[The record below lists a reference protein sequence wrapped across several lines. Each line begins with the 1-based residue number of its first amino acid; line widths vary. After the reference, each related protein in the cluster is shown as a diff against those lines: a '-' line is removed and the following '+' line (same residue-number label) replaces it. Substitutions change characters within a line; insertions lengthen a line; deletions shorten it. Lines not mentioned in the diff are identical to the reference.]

1 MAPKRA
7 SKQQQQLN
15 VDQFKLL
22 KKPMDHLGKQINVP
36 GSFWQGRM
44 LPEERD
50 KVYKCTT
57 VDFSLAHK
65 FAPDS
70 SPRKAFKMQEMGI
83 DGTGRHEE
91 SDLAS
96 TMYWIDYPMPFLSFY
111 YDTFPAVD
119 DGLAGAAEVASLASS
134 GRNGFNDSASDGCA
148 SSATVPHTDVH
159 PEFPS
164 LRIPSAVIYQF
175 FKVISDK
182 LIEMGPT
189 SGKFAALWECTIL
202 DEGVRACCNRRRI
215 NHGAEDVELV
225 DSIHTQNA
233 PPHRAEMGDES
244 AKSKGKPPNP
254 TAFAVQFVL
263 GLLTTLL
270 SSENTPG
277 IDYGALAKIQNPWR
291 RRRTLPEGV

>member
-50 KVYKCTT
+50 KVYKCTI
-57 VDFSLAHK
+57 VDFSLVHK

-83 DGTGRHEE
+83 DGTGSHEE

-96 TMYWIDYPMPFLSFY
+96 TMYWIDYPLPFLRFY

-119 DGLAGAAEVASLASS
+119 DGLAGAAEVVSLARA
-134 GRNGFNDSASDGCA
+134 GGNGLTVERACSHPVPKGPARCCLHQPYTLV
-148 SSATVPHTDVH
+148 SATWCQEVESGCQRPLNLPCVVSQAV
-159 PEFPS
+159 S
-164 LRIPSAVIYQF
+164 LS
-175 FKVISDK
+175 
-182 LIEMGPT
+182 
-189 SGKFAALWECTIL
+189 
-202 DEGVRACCNRRRI
+202 RRR
-215 NHGAEDVELV
+215 D
-225 DSIHTQNA
+225 
-233 PPHRAEMGDES
+233 R
-244 AKSKGKPPNP
+244 
-254 TAFAVQFVL
+254 
-263 GLLTTLL
+263 
-270 SSENTPG
+270 
-277 IDYGALAKIQNPWR
+277 
-291 RRRTLPEGV
+291 

>member
-50 KVYKCTT
+50 KVYKCTI

-70 SPRKAFKMQEMGI
+70 SPRMAFKMQEMGI
-83 DGTGRHEE
+83 DGTGSHEQ

-119 DGLAGAAEVASLASS
+119 DILAGSAEVASLARA
-134 GRNGFNDSASDGCA
+134 GGNGFNDRHCWCFQQESGGQIAASR
-148 SSATVPHTDVH
+148 
-159 PEFPS
+159 E
-164 LRIPSAVIYQF
+164 
-175 FKVISDK
+175 
-182 LIEMGPT
+182 
-189 SGKFAALWECTIL
+189 
-202 DEGVRACCNRRRI
+202 
-215 NHGAEDVELV
+215 
-225 DSIHTQNA
+225 
-233 PPHRAEMGDES
+233 
-244 AKSKGKPPNP
+244 
-254 TAFAVQFVL
+254 
-263 GLLTTLL
+263 
-270 SSENTPG
+270 
-277 IDYGALAKIQNPWR
+277 
-291 RRRTLPEGV
+291 

>member
-1 MAPKRA
+1 VKQPGVGPQFRVGTVTAGRSLKIKNLTVENKNRQGDSACRGMAPKRA

-50 KVYKCTT
+50 KVYKCTI

-70 SPRKAFKMQEMGI
+70 SPRMAFKMQEMGI
-83 DGTGRHEE
+83 DGTGSHEE

-119 DGLAGAAEVASLASS
+119 DILAGSAEVASLARA
-134 GRNGFNDSASDGCA
+134 GGNGFNDSASNGCA
-148 SSATVPHTDVH
+148 SSATVSHTDVH

-189 SGKFAALWECTIL
+189 SGKFAVLWECTIL
-202 DEGVRACCNRRRI
+202 DEGGRAYCNRRRI
-215 NHGAEDVELV
+215 NHGAEDGIKE
-225 DSIHTQNA
+225 
-233 PPHRAEMGDES
+233 G
-244 AKSKGKPPNP
+244 
-254 TAFAVQFVL
+254 
-263 GLLTTLL
+263 
-270 SSENTPG
+270 SSWN
-277 IDYGALAKIQNPWR
+277 
-291 RRRTLPEGV
+291 